1 MKRMTK
7 EELIKYFMEQL
18 ENNNVFGQA
27 MTTDRIREKL
37 NKNILGVTFEPESFG
52 QGSYQ
57 LFRVEENDRVWGN
70 LNLDLDKLNKVDEDS
85 QNMLVNHENTHVI
98 GLSVKIVGDK
108 LYYKN
113 GFQLSVYVYDSKTET
128 YVLESMF
135 NTGAS
140 EGMTHILAMNIAKKE
155 KISGYENEQD
165 TSRLLS
171 IILGQDELIK
181 IYCDEEIEK
190 YFQINAYDIFKD
202 LAISK
207 YGKEVGNKINEDI
220 RKILALSDEL
230 VILNQNEELDTDGLK
245 LHREIRKE
253 LHETFLGKL
262 KTIIDREPDMI
273 KKIDIMKKCIPTSI
287 KEEITK
293 KVLGELANDDSINF
307 SRKLE
312 ILKQIRAE
320 KKSYI
325 PQSIIE
331 NILFSKSGLE
341 ELSVEEQLEN
351 YLYLMQGNNWGWN
364 DKAYELCVA
373 SGRISEEL
381 FSKKQLF
388 TLSMP
393 YKVPLVDDL
402 DEILKNSKYFK
413 VGNYYGVSGKT
424 DDFLADIQ
432 REKTIFGGTLD
443 FNPFENDFIESTRDR
458 QILPGTQIDVLCY
471 QFKELVKKSEQ
482 EGKKYS
488 SKITVFDNLI
498 RMKYTIDGQE
508 LEEYYTVG
516 ANGMLQKEP
525 IRRRT

>member
-7 EELIKYFMEQL
+7 EELIEYFMEQL
-18 ENNNVFGQA
+18 EDNNVFRQA

-52 QGSYQ
+52 QGSYHF
-57 LFRVEENDRVWGN
+57 FRVEDTDRVWGN
-70 LNLDLDKLNKVDEDS
+70 LNLDLDKLNKLDEDS
-85 QNMLVNHENTHVI
+85 QKMLVNHENTHVI
-98 GLSVKIVGDK
+98 GLNVKIVGDK
-108 LYYKN
+108 LYCKI

-128 YVLESMF
+128 YVLESKF
-135 NTGAS
+135 NTGVS

-190 YFQINAYDIFKD
+190 YFQINPYDIFKD

-207 YGKEVGNKINEDI
+207 YGKELGTKINEDI
-220 RKILALSDEL
+220 RKILALSDKLE
-230 VILNQNEELDTDGLK
+230 ILNRNKELDRNGLM
-245 LHREIRKE
+245 LRREITKE
-253 LHETFLGKL
+253 LHKTFLGIV

-287 KEEITK
+287 KEDITK
-293 KVLGELANDDSINF
+293 KVLRELVNDDTIDF

-312 ILKQIRAE
+312 LLRQIREDKEAYMPGE
-320 KKSYI
+320 I
-325 PQSIIE
+325 VD

-341 ELSVEEQLEN
+341 ELTVEEQLEH
-351 YLYLMQGNNWGWN
+351 YLYLMQKYTWGWQ

-381 FSKKQLF
+381 FSKKRLF

-393 YKVPLVDDL
+393 YRVSSLEDL
-402 DEILKNSKYFK
+402 DENLKNSKYFR

-432 REKTIFGGTLD
+432 GEKTIFGETLD

-471 QFKELVKKSEQ
+471 QLKELVRKAEKD
-482 EGKKYS
+482 GKKYS
-488 SKITVFDNLI
+488 SKITIFDNLI
-498 RMKYTIDGQE
+498 RMKYIIDGKE

-516 ANGMLQKEP
+516 ANGMLQEEP